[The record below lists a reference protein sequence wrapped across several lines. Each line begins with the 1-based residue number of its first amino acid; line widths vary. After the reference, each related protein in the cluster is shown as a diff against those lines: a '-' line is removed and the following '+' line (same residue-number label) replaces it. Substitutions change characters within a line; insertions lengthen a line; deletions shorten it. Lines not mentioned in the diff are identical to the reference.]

1 MQSDLNGKSN
11 LQIINFF
18 SFVPA
23 CRPASGS
30 CTEGRQPSTLSL
42 MSLQVKNLT
51 KVYGFQKAVNNI
63 SFEVREGE
71 IVGFLGPNG
80 AGKSTTMKIA
90 TSYVPPTEGQVIVGG
105 FDVVDQPMEVKRI
118 IGYLPE
124 HNPLYLDMYVHEYLR
139 FVGRLYG
146 MRGAALKARVN
157 DMVELCGLTI
167 EQNKRIETLSK
178 GYRQRV
184 GLAQALIH
192 DPAVLILDEPTSGL
206 DPNQLVEIRKLIKE
220 ISKNKTVV
228 FSTHIMQEVS
238 ALCHRV
244 IVINKGEIVA
254 DDQLS
259 ALAKNHRG
267 EFSVIVE
274 FEGSVSLED
283 LRGLPGVKSAEVLDS
298 SKFKITAHHGVDLR
312 PEIFRFA
319 TDNKLSLL
327 GLKQEENSLENIFR
341 ELTSMQEG

>member
-1 MQSDLNGKSN
+1 MCLLVACPPSGATYS
-11 LQIINFF
+11 
-18 SFVPA
+18 SF
-23 CRPASGS
+23 
-30 CTEGRQPSTLSL
+30 
-42 MSLQVKNLT
+42 MSLYVNNLT
-51 KVYGFQKAVNNI
+51 KIYGSQQAVKNI
-63 SFEVREGE
+63 SFQVSEGE

-90 TSYVPPTEGQVIVGG
+90 TSYVPPTQGEVRVGG
-105 FDVVDQPMEVKRI
+105 YDVVSQSIQVRKI
-118 IGYLPE
+118 TGYLPE

-139 FVGRLYG
+139 FVGKLYG
-146 MRGAALKARVN
+146 IQGSALKKRVEE
-157 DMVELCGLTI
+157 MVSLCGLTV
-167 EQNKRIETLSK
+167 EQNKKIETLSK

-220 ISKNKTVV
+220 ISKNKTVI

-238 ALCHRV
+238 ALCNRV

-259 ALAKNHRG
+259 NLMKNQKA
-267 EFSVIVE
+267 ETIIIAE
-274 FEGSVSLED
+274 FEGQVSAQD
-283 LRGLPGVKSAEVLDS
+283 LAALPGTKKVEILNANQ
-298 SKFKITAHHGVDLR
+298 FKITAQSGIDLR

-319 TDNKLSLL
+319 ADRKLSLL
-327 GLKQEENSLENIFR
+327 GLKQEESSLENIFR
-341 ELTSMQEG
+341 ELTSTQEA